1 MSSAPN
7 QSTTATS
14 SGSSGSSGKSKVSL
28 PSDKTMQQAV
38 KLSIK
43 TSKPICM
50 YFYIDSLKGKVT
62 ISSDGEDKIVFKNE
76 DEYTSPIL
84 NTYQCENCFIIVTEN
99 TIYLVSSS
107 TRIS

>member
-1 MSSAPN
+1 MSSASSSSSN
-7 QSTTATS
+7 QNASP
-14 SGSSGSSGKSKVSL
+14 SGSSGKAKVSL

>member
-1 MSSAPN
+1 MSASSSATSN
-7 QSTTATS
+7 QNAP
-14 SGSSGSSGKSKVSL
+14 SSGSSGKAKVSL

-99 TIYLVSSS
+99 TIYLISSN
-107 TRIS
+107 TRIV

>member
-1 MSSAPN
+1 MSSAPSSSSN
-7 QSTTATS
+7 QNASP
-14 SGSSGSSGKSKVSL
+14 SGSSGKAKVSL

-84 NTYQCENCFIIVTEN
+84 NTYQCENCYIIVTEN
-99 TIYLVSSS
+99 TIYLVSSN

>member
-1 MSSAPN
+1 MSSASSSN
-7 QSTTATS
+7 QNAP
-14 SGSSGSSGKSKVSL
+14 SSGSSGKSKVSL

-62 ISSDGEDKIVFKNE
+62 ISSDGEDKIIFKNE

-84 NTYQCENCFIIVTEN
+84 NTYQCENCYIIVTEN
-99 TIYLVSSS
+99 TIYLISSS

>member
-7 QSTTATS
+7 QSTTAT
-14 SGSSGSSGKSKVSL
+14 SSGSSGKSKVSL

-107 TRIS
+107 TRIA

>member
-1 MSSAPN
+1 MSSTPSSN
-7 QSTTATS
+7 QNS
-14 SGSSGSSGKSKVSL
+14 SSSSSGKAKVSL

-99 TIYLVSSS
+99 TIYLVSSN
-107 TRIS
+107 TRIA

>member
-1 MSSAPN
+1 MSSASSSN
-7 QSTTATS
+7 QNAPS
-14 SGSSGSSGKSKVSL
+14 SGSPGKSKVSL

-62 ISSDGEDKIVFKNE
+62 ISSDGEDKIIFKNE

-84 NTYQCENCFIIVTEN
+84 NTYQCENCYIIVTEN
-99 TIYLVSSS
+99 TIYLISSS

>member
-1 MSSAPN
+1 MSSSDSSNQNAP
-7 QSTTATS
+7 TT
-14 SGSSGSSGKSKVSL
+14 GSSGKSKVCL

-62 ISSDGEDKIVFKNE
+62 ISTDGEDKIIFKNE

-99 TIYLVSSS
+99 TIYLISSN
-107 TRIS
+107 TRIV